1 MLAIEQLKVNYGETK
16 ILFNVNLRVRTG
28 EIVCLM
34 GRNGVGKTTLLNTI
48 MGLLRPRNGN
58 ITLSGLELT
67 GIPPHQRARAGIG
80 YVPQGRGI
88 FPGLTVYENLVTGL
102 EAFPSTGSQRRPEKK
117 NETAAVEKMLSVF
130 PALKELLNRKGGNLS
145 GGQQQQLAF
154 ARALISDPVL
164 LLLDEPTEGIQ
175 PSIIDQIEDL
185 LLQIKTQSK
194 LSVLLV
200 EQYVEFATKVADRYY
215 FMETGS
221 IVAEGLVAEL
231 TEEIIKKNMEI

>member
-1 MLAIEQLKVNYGETK
+1 MLKIEQLKVNYGDTK
-16 ILFNVNLRVRTG
+16 ILFDVNLNVGAG
-28 EIVCLM
+28 EVVCLM

-48 MGLLRPRNGN
+48 MGLLRPRAGK
-58 ITLSGLELT
+58 ITFGGQELT
-67 GIPPHQRARAGIG
+67 GLQAHQRARAGIG

-88 FPGLTVYENLVTGL
+88 FPGLTAYENLVTGL
-102 EAFPSTGSQRRPEKK
+102 EAGSATRKQGGKVKK
-117 NETAAVEKMLSVF
+117 DETAAAEKMLEIF
-130 PALKELLNRKGGNLS
+130 PALKGLLRRKGGNLS

-185 LLQIKTQSK
+185 LLRIKTESK

-200 EQYVEFATKVADRYY
+200 EQYVEFATRVADRYY

-221 IVAEGLVAEL
+221 IVAKGLVAEL
-231 TEEIIKKNMEI
+231 TDEIIKKNMEI

>member
-1 MLAIEQLKVNYGETK
+1 MLSIEHLMVNYGDTK
-16 ILFNVNLRVRTG
+16 ILFDVNLKVGTG
-28 EIVCLM
+28 EVVCLM
-34 GRNGVGKTTLLNTI
+34 GRNGVGKTTLLNSI
-48 MGLLRPRNGN
+48 MGLLRPRNGSMVF
-58 ITLSGLELT
+58 SGLELT
-67 GIPPHQRARAGIG
+67 GLPPHQRAKAGIG

-88 FPGLTVYENLVTGL
+88 FPGLTTYENLVAGL
-102 EAFPSTGSQRRPEKK
+102 EACSSNRKK
-117 NETAAVEKMLSVF
+117 DQAESVDKMLVIF
-130 PALKELLNRKGGNLS
+130 PALKDLLNRKGGNLS

-154 ARALISDPVL
+154 ARALISDPLL

-185 LLQIKTQSK
+185 LLRIKTESK

-200 EQYVEFATKVADRYY
+200 EQYVEFATRVADRYY

-231 TEEIIKKNMEI
+231 TDEIIKKNMEV